1 MIENGDRLRNPQFLQ
16 TNFRGFI
23 AKHMHKIRGLSRLPH
38 NFGNW
43 GLRSLSPYYC
53 VACPHFTS
61 VACPPNVTIIFY

>member
-43 GLRSLSPYYC
+43 GLRSLSPY
-53 VACPHFTS
+53 
-61 VACPPNVTIIFY
+61 